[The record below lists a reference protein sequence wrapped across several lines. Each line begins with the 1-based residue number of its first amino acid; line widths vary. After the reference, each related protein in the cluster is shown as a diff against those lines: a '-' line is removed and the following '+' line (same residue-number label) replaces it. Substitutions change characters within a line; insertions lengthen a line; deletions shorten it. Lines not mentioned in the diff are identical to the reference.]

1 MDGETW
7 ESLRFLLNIT
17 NWFLK
22 ITDLCTKAQRKSMFS
37 LVCEWKK
44 VILHCRMTDFPKQN
58 WVTKLTP
65 GI

>member
-17 NWFLK
+17 NWFLNIRFMHK
-22 ITDLCTKAQRKSMFS
+22 STKSMFS

-65 GI
+65 AI